1 MVSVIIP
8 AYKATKYIDECINS
22 IKSEVEYEILIGVDA
37 CIETFDAAKK
47 HECDNI
53 HVFYFNK
60 NVGPY
65 VIKNTLV
72 DEAKYEN
79 ILFFDSDDVIAN
91 GALDEIAND
100 IATDVD
106 YIMLRYIDFKGNIK
120 ESDLRSNQMTNAVIA
135 IKKSIFNS
143 LNGFYP
149 WRCGADTEFGY
160 RLINNACKS
169 KTTQNIAYYHR
180 LHNNNL
186 TVKKETTHGSEI
198 RSQYVNYINKSLY
211 LNYWPNPA
219 NKITQDYDKD
229 TTTS

>member
-1 MVSVIIP
+1 MISIIIP
-8 AYKATKYIDECINS
+8 AYQAAQYIDECISS
-22 IKSEVEYEILIGVDA
+22 IKGNVEFEILVGVDN
-37 CIETFDAAKK
+37 CLETYDHIK
-47 HECDNI
+47 DNKNI
-53 HVFYFNK
+53 RTFFFNK
-60 NVGPY
+60 NVGPF

-72 DEAKYEN
+72 DEANYDY
-79 ILFFDSDDVIAN
+79 ILFFDSDDVMAN
-91 GALDEIAND
+91 GALDEIANN
-100 IATDVD
+100 TDVD

-135 IKKSIFNS
+135 IKKSVFNS
-143 LNGFYP
+143 LNGFQP

-198 RSQYVNYINKSLY
+198 RIQYVNYINKNIY
-211 LNYWPNPA
+211 LNHWPNPV
-219 NKITQDYDKD
+219 NKITQEYDKD
-229 TTTS
+229 STTN